1 MNIFIILMI
10 PTKAEHRSVP
20 IENRA
25 GRDHVILDRI
35 DAILP
40 KPCCKHCKHSILQSD
55 IGKINY
61 N

>member
-1 MNIFIILMI
+1 MI

-25 GRDHVILDRI
+25 ERDHVISDRI
-35 DAILP
+35 DMIMP